1 MISHTATSL
10 PAAAAR
16 RRLLRLGLAG
26 GAALAVPAI
35 AQGAPLAPSA
45 ATVLRLRHL
54 HTGERLVL
62 PSLDAEALAAPPA
75 TLLRQ
80 VSRFLRD
87 HYSGDVTVM
96 DPGLLVQ
103 VRSLQRLLGTD
114 STVEIISGY
123 RSPAT
128 NERLRRRGGGGV
140 ASRSLH
146 LEGRALDIRFTAV
159 PLAELRDAALSLRA
173 GGVGYYP
180 RSNFVHIDTGR
191 VRRWG

>member
-1 MISHTATSL
+1 MTSMPHL
-10 PAAAAR
+10 PPRPNQPR
-16 RRLLRLGLAG
+16 RRLLSIGALG
-26 GAALAVPAI
+26 GAALAIPVVAR
-35 AQGAPLAPSA
+35 GAPLAPA
-45 ATVLRLRHL
+45 PGTMLRMRHL
-54 HTGERLVL
+54 HTGERIVL
-62 PSLDAEALAAPPA
+62 PAVEAAGVADASGP
-75 TLLRQ
+75 LLQR

-87 HYSGDVTVM
+87 HYSGEVTTM

-103 VRSLQRLLGTD
+103 IRSLQQLLRAEG
-114 STVEIISGY
+114 TVEIISGY

-146 LEGRALDIRFTAV
+146 LEGRALDIRITGV
-159 PLAELRDAALSLRA
+159 PLARLRDAALSLRA

-180 RSNFVHIDTGR
+180 RSDFVHIDTGR